1 MRTAARLCSVLLQA
15 LYALAAAGMT
25 LAAHG
30 EGLPEYRLK
39 TAFLYNFAAYTDWP
53 AELGGMLNV
62 CIYGAD
68 PFGVEADALNGK
80 KAGQRTLAVHRKTQA
95 EALKGCQIVFIA
107 NAGSEQVRRVLD
119 VLRGL
124 PVLTVADTPRALQHG
139 VALNMNLT
147 QERVTFEVNL
157 RSAREALGVDN
168 SVRSRQSFG
177 GTAPSRVAEQ
187 IAWWR
192 ERV

>member
-1 MRTAARLCSVLLQA
+1 MKAVVRWPGLLPQ
-15 LYALAAAGMT
+15 LLLALAAVT
-25 LAAHG
+25 LSLAAHG

-39 TAFLYNFAAYTDWP
+39 AAFLYNFAAYTEWP
-53 AELGGMLNV
+53 AEAGATLNV

-68 PFGVEADALNGK
+68 PFGAEADSLNGK
-80 KAGQRTLAVHRKTQA
+80 KAAARTLVVHRKTQA

-107 NAGSEQVRRVLD
+107 NAGSEPVRHVLD

-147 QERVTFEVNL
+147 QERVTFEANL
-157 RSAREALGVDN
+157 RAAREARLELSSRLLRLATGV
-168 SVRSRQSFG
+168 Q
-177 GTAPSRVAEQ
+177 Q
-187 IAWWR
+187 
-192 ERV
+192 